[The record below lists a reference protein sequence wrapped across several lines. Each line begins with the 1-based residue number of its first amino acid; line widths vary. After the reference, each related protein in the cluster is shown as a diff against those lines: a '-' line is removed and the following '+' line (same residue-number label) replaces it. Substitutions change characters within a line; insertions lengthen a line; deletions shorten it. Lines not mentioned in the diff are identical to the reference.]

1 MARIH
6 RFPREDGTVVEVAI
20 TERADGDFHIDSP
33 DVADR
38 RARVMPGDWS
48 VVRQVHGA
56 VIVAADPAHAPEA
69 DAVYTAEPD
78 RPIAVQG
85 ADCAPVALFGPEG
98 PIAVAHV
105 GWRGLE
111 AGVLDAAV
119 DKLRAAGAAPT
130 TALVGPLIGPECYE
144 FGAEDLERLTTTIGS
159 EVRSTTTTGTP
170 ALDVGAGI
178 RRVLASR
185 HGLDDVHMLGECT
198 ACAGGGW
205 SHRAR
210 REPQRHAM
218 AARILEADDA

>member
-85 ADCAPVALFGPEG
+85 ADCAPVAS
-98 PIAVAHV
+98 
-105 GWRGLE
+105 W
-111 AGVLDAAV
+111 
-119 DKLRAAGAAPT
+119 
-130 TALVGPLIGPECYE
+130 ALTWLSMSLICFPHSVKSQGRTS
-144 FGAEDLERLTTTIGS
+144 L
-159 EVRSTTTTGTP
+159 
-170 ALDVGAGI
+170 
-178 RRVLASR
+178 
-185 HGLDDVHMLGECT
+185 
-198 ACAGGGW
+198 
-205 SHRAR
+205 
-210 REPQRHAM
+210 
-218 AARILEADDA
+218 